1 MAGLREKRISFSEK
15 VIWITGASSGIG
27 EALAIRLSALGA
39 RLILTSR
46 NVEALAGVKA
56 RCVGSVVVLPA
67 DLSTGKF
74 TVPESGR
81 AGFAGGEQSS
91 QSGYQGPAS
100 GSLAVTNELTG
111 GEQSIP
117 SSDNSVDESPV
128 GRNDLTGDEQS
139 NPSGDQN
146 SADESRAVKNK
157 FTGDEQPIPS
167 SDQNSAY
174 GSRFGKNEL
183 TGDEQ
188 SCQSSDQNSAYEPRN
203 VKNELT
209 GGEQSIPS
217 SDQNSAYESRVEK
230 DEFIGNERSNPSRDQ
245 NLASISPATKNSI
258 SGLAQQAISIYG
270 RVDIL
275 INNAGIGQRASA
287 EETSEAV
294 LRQILE
300 LDFFAPVLLTQA
312 LLPHF
317 SANGGQVVVTGSMAG
332 LMGVPRRTAYAAAK
346 HAVMGYFESLQV
358 EHTIPGFHVTIIS
371 PGRVRTSLSLN
382 ALRGSG
388 DPHGKMDAAQEKG
401 IPVEVCANKM
411 ITAISRKRKH
421 VIIAREE
428 RILWYLRKWAPPLY
442 YMVARKF
449 GS

>member
-27 EALAIRLSALGA
+27 EALAVRLSALGA

-46 NVEALAGVKA
+46 NAEALTGVKA
-56 RCVGSVVVLPA
+56 RCAGAAVVLPA

-74 TVPESGR
+74 TVPGTGR
-81 AGFAGGEQSS
+81 TGFAGVGQSS
-91 QSGYQGPAS
+91 PSVDQNPAS
-100 GSLAVTNELTG
+100 ERQDV
-111 GEQSIP
+111 
-117 SSDNSVDESPV
+117 
-128 GRNDLTGDEQS
+128 
-139 NPSGDQN
+139 
-146 SADESRAVKNK
+146 
-157 FTGDEQPIPS
+157 
-167 SDQNSAY
+167 
-174 GSRFGKNEL
+174 KNEL
-183 TGDEQ
+183 TGDEP
-188 SCQSSDQNSAYEPRN
+188 SGPSGDQTDAY
-203 VKNELT
+203 
-209 GGEQSIPS
+209 Q
-217 SDQNSAYESRVEK
+217 
-230 DEFIGNERSNPSRDQ
+230 
-245 NLASISPATKNSI
+245 SPATKNSF

-294 LRQILE
+294 LRRILE

-317 SANGGQVVVTGSMAG
+317 STNGGQVVVTGSMAG
-332 LMGVPRRTAYAAAK
+332 LMGVPRRTSYAAAK

-401 IPVEVCANKM
+401 IPVEECADKM
-411 ITAISRKRKH
+411 IAAISRKRKH

-428 RILWYLRKWAPPLY
+428 KILWYLRKWAPPLY

-449 GS
+449 GR

>member
-46 NVEALAGVKA
+46 NAEALAGVKA

-67 DLSTGKF
+67 DLSTGIF

-81 AGFAGGEQSS
+81 AGFAGDGESCS
-91 QSGYQGPAS
+91 
-100 GSLAVTNELTG
+100 
-111 GEQSIP
+111 
-117 SSDNSVDESPV
+117 
-128 GRNDLTGDEQS
+128 
-139 NPSGDQN
+139 SGD
-146 SADESRAVKNK
+146 
-157 FTGDEQPIPS
+157 PS
-167 SDQNSAY
+167 
-174 GSRFGKNEL
+174 
-183 TGDEQ
+183 
-188 SCQSSDQNSAYEPRN
+188 
-203 VKNELT
+203 
-209 GGEQSIPS
+209 
-217 SDQNSAYESRVEK
+217 SAYESRVEK
-230 DEFIGNERSNPSRDQ
+230 NEFIGNERSNSSSDQ

-442 YMVARKF
+442 YIVARKF